1 MKKIFSAVLHEL
13 EHEKIKIKKVK
24 KMRKVCPDP
33 PPLLRKFL
41 TFFFWM
47 NPSLTQFTVTHLI
60 QFTHFIDIGY
70 TEISVLYKD
79 VLDLTLTQI

>member
-33 PPLLRKFL
+33 PPVKKILN
-41 TFFFWM
+41 FFFSNEPFPKTFLWWKM
-47 NPSLTQFTVTHLI
+47 IMVGKENFFYKVM
-60 QFTHFIDIGY
+60 FIVFIIII
-70 TEISVLYKD
+70 T
-79 VLDLTLTQI
+79 T

>member
-33 PPLLRKFL
+33 PPVKKILN
-41 TFFFWM
+41 FFFFS
-47 NPSLTQFTVTHLI
+47 NEPFP
-60 QFTHFIDIGY
+60 
-70 TEISVLYKD
+70 
-79 VLDLTLTQI
+79 